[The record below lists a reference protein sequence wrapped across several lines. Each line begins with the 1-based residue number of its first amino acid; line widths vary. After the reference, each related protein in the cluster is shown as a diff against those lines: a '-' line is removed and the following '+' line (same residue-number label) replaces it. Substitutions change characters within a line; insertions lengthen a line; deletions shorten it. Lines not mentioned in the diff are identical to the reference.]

1 MENKDKDMENGQ
13 LNVQNENVE
22 VSSVI
27 EDSSS
32 KSDSSSVSSQGNVS
46 SQSNDSNDSLQSNGS
61 SKGNDA
67 SASQPSVGKERKK
80 KNPDDYWRPRSS
92 SAVRGNRSQ
101 GDAGQSSD
109 NQNSASQSGNQS
121 NGNQGNGNQSSGD
134 PNNSTQNSSSQSG
147 KGSYFQGGNGFGGGF
162 GSGFGGSNDSGNG
175 GFRPQRS
182 SGPDGPF
189 SSKKNRIGLLI
200 FLALIIIFSFTL
212 FNQGS
217 STPDVS
223 YTTFKANVEK
233 GNVVSVNIKEST
245 IIEFTINN
253 GNTYKTRI
261 PYYDESLLSY
271 LDEYGVEVRGSSQ
284 DVSLLAV
291 ALELLPWIIFI
302 GFTIML
308 FKQSAGSGQLMQFGK
323 SHAKQYSDKDIKIK
337 FKDVAGQKE
346 AKYELQEVVEFLKDP
361 KKFEAIGARIPKGV
375 LLVGPPGTGKTLLA
389 KAVAGEAGVSFFHT
403 SGSDFVEMFV
413 GMGAARVR
421 DLFDQGR
428 KNAPC
433 ILFIDEI
440 DAVGRSRG
448 SGLGGGHDEREQTLN
463 QILVEMDGFD
473 TYAGVIVIAATN
485 RADVL
490 DPALLRPGRFD
501 RQVAI
506 SLPDIQEREDIL
518 KIHAAKVKLAPG
530 VDLRRIARA
539 TPGASGADLANLVNE
554 AALFA
559 TRQKETQVTMDD
571 FEQARDKMVLG
582 VARKSHV
589 MTEDDK
595 RLTAYHESGH
605 ALLFY
610 YLEDIDPLYKVT
622 IIPHGNA
629 GGVTMG
635 LPEDDVSYMKKSSLM
650 SHIKMAMGGYIAEK
664 LLNGQTSTG
673 PSSDIKQATDIARRM
688 VTEFGMS
695 GLGFISLGSEG
706 EPLFLGREI
715 AQHKDF
721 SEETAK
727 RIDAEITAI
736 LDECMKD
743 ATNILT
749 EHRDQLD
756 KLANE
761 LMVKET
767 LDDSEVRELLGFEAI
782 GPKNSDLK

>member
-1 MENKDKDMENGQ
+1 MDEKDKEQ
-13 LNVQNENVE
+13 E
-22 VSSVI
+22 VPKTPDETKI
-27 EDSSS
+27 EEPQTEKPSTEDSQKDGMSEADRTKSYWRETPFDQMQKERPTSFAGMDAKKPDDSSS
-32 KSDSSSVSSQGNVS
+32 SQ
-46 SQSNDSNDSLQSNGS
+46 
-61 SKGNDA
+61 KA
-67 SASQPSVGKERKK
+67 HKEKK
-80 KNPDDYWRPRSS
+80 KTNPDDYWRPRNDG
-92 SAVRGNRSQ
+92 GN
-101 GDAGQSSD
+101 
-109 NQNSASQSGNQS
+109 N
-121 NGNQGNGNQSSGD
+121 
-134 PNNSTQNSSSQSG
+134 
-147 KGSYFQGGNGFGGGF
+147 GGNG
-162 GSGFGGSNDSGNG
+162 GNNNNG
-175 GFRPQRS
+175 YRPQS
-182 SGPDGPF
+182 NPDGDRPF
-189 SSKKNRIGLLI
+189 SSRKNRIGLLVFAI
-200 FLALIIIFSFTL
+200 LIIIFSFTL
-212 FNQGS
+212 FNQGATV
-217 STPDVS
+217 STVS
-223 YTTFKANVEK
+223 YSNFKLLVQN
-233 GNVVSVNIKEST
+233 NRVSTANIKNST
-245 IIEFTINN
+245 NIEFTTSD
-253 GNTYKTRI
+253 GATYTTRI
-261 PYYDESLLSY
+261 PYYDEELLSF
-271 LDEYGVEVRGSSQ
+271 LDKYNVEVRGSDA
-284 DVSLLAV
+284 DVSILSLV
-291 ALELLPWIIFI
+291 IQLVPWIIFVV
-302 GFTIML
+302 FMVML
-308 FKQSAGSGQLMQFGK
+308 FKQSAGNGQLMSFGK
-323 SHAKQYSDKDIKIK
+323 SHAKQYSDKEIKVK

-346 AKYELQEVVEFLKDP
+346 AKYELQEVVEFLKNP
-361 KKFEAIGARIPKGV
+361 KKFEAIGAKIPKGV

-428 KNAPC
+428 KHAPC

-473 TYAGVIVIAATN
+473 TTSGVIVIAATN

-518 KIHAAKVKLAPG
+518 KIHAAKVKLADD
-530 VDLRRIARA
+530 VNLSIIARA
-539 TPGASGADLANLVNE
+539 TSGASGADLANLVNE
-554 AALFA
+554 AALYA
-559 TRQKETQVTMDD
+559 TRANRQSVTLKD
-571 FEQARDKMVLG
+571 FEEARDKMVLG

-589 MTEDDK
+589 MTADDK
-595 RLTAYHESGH
+595 KLTAYHESGH

-635 LPEDDVSYMKKSSLM
+635 LPETDQSYVKKSTLM

-664 LLNGQTSTG
+664 MLNGQTSTG

-695 GLGFISLGSEG
+695 NLGFISLGSEG

-727 RIDAEITAI
+727 KIDAEVNAI

-743 ATNILT
+743 ATRILQ

-761 LMVKET
+761 LIAKET
-767 LDDSEVRELLGFEAI
+767 LDDNEVRALLGFEQI
-782 GPKNSDLK
+782 GPKNSDIK

>member
-1 MENKDKDMENGQ
+1 MDEKDKEQ
-13 LNVQNENVE
+13 E
-22 VSSVI
+22 VPKTPDETKI
-27 EDSSS
+27 EEPQTEKPSTEDSQKDGMSEADRTKSYWRETPFDQMQKERPTSFAGMDAKKPDDSSS
-32 KSDSSSVSSQGNVS
+32 SQ
-46 SQSNDSNDSLQSNGS
+46 
-61 SKGNDA
+61 KA
-67 SASQPSVGKERKK
+67 HKEKK
-80 KNPDDYWRPRSS
+80 KTNPDDYWRPRNDG
-92 SAVRGNRSQ
+92 GN
-101 GDAGQSSD
+101 
-109 NQNSASQSGNQS
+109 
-121 NGNQGNGNQSSGD
+121 NGGNGN
-134 PNNSTQNSSSQSG
+134 
-147 KGSYFQGGNGFGGGF
+147 GGN
-162 GSGFGGSNDSGNG
+162 NG
-175 GFRPQRS
+175 YRPQS
-182 SGPDGPF
+182 NPDGDRPF
-189 SSKKNRIGLLI
+189 SSKKNRIGLLVFAI
-200 FLALIIIFSFTL
+200 LIIIFSFTL
-212 FNQGS
+212 FNQGATV
-217 STPDVS
+217 STVS
-223 YTTFKANVEK
+223 YSNFKLLVQN
-233 GNVVSVNIKEST
+233 NRVSTANIKNST
-245 IIEFTINN
+245 NIEFTTSD
-253 GNTYKTRI
+253 GATYTTRI
-261 PYYDESLLSY
+261 PYYDEELLSF
-271 LDEYGVEVRGSSQ
+271 LDKYNVEVRGSDA
-284 DVSLLAV
+284 DVSILSLV
-291 ALELLPWIIFI
+291 IQLVPWIIFVV
-302 GFTIML
+302 FMVML
-308 FKQSAGSGQLMQFGK
+308 FRQSAGNGQLMSFGK
-323 SHAKQYSDKDIKIK
+323 SHAKQYSDKEIKVK

-346 AKYELQEVVEFLKDP
+346 AKYELQEVVEFLKNP
-361 KKFEAIGARIPKGV
+361 KKFEAIGAKIPKGV

-428 KNAPC
+428 KHAPC

-473 TYAGVIVIAATN
+473 TTSGVIVIAATN

-518 KIHAAKVKLAPG
+518 KIHAAKVKLADD
-530 VDLRRIARA
+530 VNLSIIARA
-539 TPGASGADLANLVNE
+539 TSGASGADLANLVNE
-554 AALFA
+554 AALYA
-559 TRQKETQVTMDD
+559 TRANRQSVTLKD
-571 FEQARDKMVLG
+571 FEEARDKMVLG

-589 MTEDDK
+589 MTADDK
-595 RLTAYHESGH
+595 KLTAYHESGH

-635 LPEDDVSYMKKSSLM
+635 LPETDQSYVKKSTLM

-664 LLNGQTSTG
+664 MLNGQTSTG

-695 GLGFISLGSEG
+695 NLGFISLGSEG

-727 RIDAEITAI
+727 KIDAEVNAI

-743 ATNILT
+743 ATRILQ

-761 LMVKET
+761 LIAKET
-767 LDDSEVRELLGFEAI
+767 LDDNEVRALLGFEQI
-782 GPKNSDLK
+782 GPKNSDIK

>member
-1 MENKDKDMENGQ
+1 MENKEKDMIENNKEAQ
-13 LNVQNENVE
+13 ETQNVSVSQAPETATAENLGISKDSGNSENLENTENLVNVE
-22 VSSVI
+22 NSNMSESL
-27 EDSSS
+27 EDLETTAKPNVTESQETSPVEKSS
-32 KSDSSSVSSQGNVS
+32 KKMRQ
-46 SQSNDSNDSLQSNGS
+46 
-61 SKGNDA
+61 KT
-67 SASQPSVGKERKK
+67 
-80 KNPDDYWRPRSS
+80 NPDDYWRPRPSNSNNGYWGSNQNANPNTNQGSS
-92 SAVRGNRSQ
+92 QDSN
-101 GDAGQSSD
+101 DNGQASND
-109 NQNSASQSGNQS
+109 NQNNNGST
-121 NGNQGNGNQSSGD
+121 NGNNGNFG
-134 PNNSTQNSSSQSG
+134 N
-147 KGSYFQGGNGFGGGF
+147 GNGFGGGN
-162 GSGFGGSNDSGNG
+162 GFGNG
-175 GFRPQRS
+175 GFKPQRNPNS
-182 SGPDGPF
+182 PDGPF
-189 SSKKNRIGLLI
+189 GSKKNRIGLLV
-200 FLALIIIFSFTL
+200 FLALIIVFSFTL
-212 FNQGS
+212 FNQGA

-223 YTTFKANVEK
+223 YSNFKNAVEDGK
-233 GNVVSVNIKEST
+233 VATANIKSST
-245 IIEFTINN
+245 IIEFTTKD
-253 GNTYKTRI
+253 GLVYKTRI
-261 PYYDESLLSY
+261 PYYDENLLSY
-271 LDEYGVEVRGSSQ
+271 LDEHDVEVKGSNQ
-284 DVSLLAV
+284 DVSILSV
-291 ALELLPWIIFI
+291 ILELLPWIIFI
-302 GFTIML
+302 GFTVML

-323 SHAKQYSDKDIKIK
+323 SHAKQYTDKDIKIK

-559 TRQKETQVTMDD
+559 TRQKRTQVSMED

-589 MTEDDK
+589 MTDDDK
-595 RLTAYHESGH
+595 RLTAYHEAGH

-610 YLEDIDPLYKVT
+610 YLDDIDPLYKVT

-635 LPEDDVSYMKKSSLM
+635 LPEDDVSYMKKSSLL

-695 GLGFISLGSEG
+695 NLGFISLGSEG

-721 SEETAK
+721 SEDTAK
-727 RIDAEITAI
+727 KIDMEVTSI
-736 LDECMKD
+736 LNECMTD

-749 EHRDQLD
+749 QHRDQLD

-761 LMVKET
+761 LIAKET
-767 LDDSEVRELLGFEAI
+767 LDDNEVRALLGFEAI
-782 GPKNSDLK
+782 GPKNSDLS